1 MLWGEGPAAVFA
13 IPALDSLGPDPLKRN
28 LLEHQDTMSF
38 GVGPL
43 GGIIKRCV
51 KVGLGGGIL
60 MRDNLKRRKSH
71 HGRDG
76 EVLV

>member
-1 MLWGEGPAAVFA
+1 MG
-13 IPALDSLGPDPLKRN
+13 
-28 LLEHQDTMSF
+28 SF
-38 GVGPL
+38 R

-60 MRDNLKRRKSH
+60 MRDKLKRRKSH